1 VRRVAVVGVGQMPF
15 RSRYPSHRFDELA
28 MVAAKRALGDA
39 GLRPGDITS
48 AVYSVYSE
56 LLIRQGTPDVMI
68 HDYLGLNGKPGHR
81 VTAGAASGGYAVKTG
96 WADIA
101 SGLSDVVLCLGVQ
114 KALDVDDPVTGQRS
128 DAALEAE
135 SMTLDTTWH
144 LPFSQQPWA
153 LLLNSHIDRY
163 GGPTQE
169 QIARVAVKN
178 RANAVRNP
186 NAHLRKGVTI
196 QQVLDSRLTN
206 WPTTM
211 FESCL
216 YGEAASAVILA
227 AEDAIQPGQ
236 RPVWITGVGTCH
248 HNSTDRMSPD
258 DPGRVWPLYGAC
270 QVAYRMAGVT
280 DPRTQLDLIE
290 LNDLVAGLELMS
302 YAEVGLCGVGEGGR
316 LMDEGFTDFTGT
328 VPVNPSG
335 GRIGAGHIAG
345 ASGIYS
351 VGEVALQLR
360 GDAGERQVPLRSG
373 RGLASMVGGAGLAL
387 GAAIVLERD
396 IRDGG

>member
-1 VRRVAVVGVGQMPF
+1 MRRVAVVGVGQLPF
-15 RSRYPSHRFDELA
+15 RSRYPADRFDELA
-28 MVAAKRALGDA
+28 MMAAKRALADA
-39 GLRPGDITS
+39 GLVAGDVTS

-68 HDYLGLNGKPGHR
+68 HDYLGLNGRPGQR
-81 VTAGAASGGYAVKTG
+81 VTAGAASGGYAVKTA
-96 WADIA
+96 WADVA
-101 SGLSDVVLCLGVQ
+101 SGFSDVVLCLGVQ
-114 KALDVDDPVTGQRS
+114 KALDVDDPETGQRA

-153 LLLNSHIDRY
+153 LLLTAHMDKF
-163 GGPTQE
+163 GGPTEE

-186 NAHLRKGVTI
+186 NAHLRRPVTVEE
-196 QQVLDSRLTN
+196 VLDSRLTN

-216 YGEAASAVILA
+216 YGEAASAVVLV
-227 AEDAIQPGQ
+227 AEELVRPEQ

-248 HNSTDRMSPD
+248 HNSTDEMSAD
-258 DPGRVWPLYGAC
+258 DAGRVWPLYGASR
-270 QVAYRMAGVT
+270 QAYRMAGVT
-280 DPRTQLDLIE
+280 DPRTELDVVE

-302 YAEVGLCGVGEGGR
+302 YAELGLCAPGEGGA
-316 LMDEGFTDFTGT
+316 LIDEGFTAFDGPL
-328 VPVNPSG
+328 PVNPSG

-345 ASGIYS
+345 VSGIYS
-351 VGEVALQLR
+351 TGEIVQQLR
-360 GDAGERQVPLRSG
+360 GEAGERQVPIRAG
-373 RGLASMVGGAGLAL
+373 RGLACMVGGAGLGL

-396 IRDGG
+396 GR